1 MSIRARPGVALE
13 APIFRFMQFGIKFAK
28 MIKIPI
34 DLSGRSLEI
43 MLKSILRAGLLL
55 ALILPHTGVLSGP
68 LVREEETAKY
78 LVLDNGLKVFLM
90 EKRNVPLVN
99 IVAAVDLGSKDE
111 TPETSGIVHVLEHL
125 ILFRGTE
132 IRSGSDIGRE
142 VRKHGAYFNA
152 HTGNDLAFF
161 EISVPATAVDFALSN
176 QREILFRLKVTQDE
190 LDAEKEIILEEF
202 RQLEDDPFRYASALV
217 YQNIFRGH
225 PYSNPLI
232 GDAEVIKNLAA
243 EKVADFYGRY
253 FVPPNCTL
261 ALVGDFRVMEME
273 EKVRAFFSGIQGEP
287 PVRAKI
293 GPVTPPSEDVDL
305 EVEMDVQKA
314 YLVLAVQAPDFNSP
328 EQYSMDV
335 LTEIL
340 GRGISPLLY
349 SALNRGPRRLIETLS
364 MAYIT
369 HKYGGV
375 LLVFF
380 TLDPQNLN
388 RTKGEA
394 VRYLRRAREENF
406 SPDDVLGAQQMF
418 MYDRLGSAKNHIKYN
433 AYRAQERGL
442 SMAASLAQFM
452 ILREGEAERK
462 FLENIDMV
470 KSGDLRKTAT
480 DYLSRAKYIMV
491 SILPK
496 KAK

>member
-1 MSIRARPGVALE
+1 VKEKPTVLKGRNLE
-13 APIFRFMQFGIKFAK
+13 AMSKF
-28 MIKIPI
+28 I
-34 DLSGRSLEI
+34 
-43 MLKSILRAGLLL
+43 LKAVLLFL
-55 ALILPHTGVLSGP
+55 LILFHSGIP
-68 LVREEETAKY
+68 AAAFVREKETAKY
-78 LVLDNGLKVFLM
+78 FVLKNGLKVFLM

-99 IVAAVDLGSKDE
+99 VVAAVDLGSKDE

-132 IRSGSDIGRE
+132 VRSGNDIGRD
-142 VRKHGAYFNA
+142 VRRHGAYFNA

-161 EISVPATAVDFALSN
+161 EISVPATAVDFALNN

-202 RQLEDDPFRYASALV
+202 RQLEDDPFRYATTLV
-217 YQNIFRGH
+217 YQNLFRGH

-232 GDAEVIKNLAA
+232 GDPDVIKDLSA
-243 EKVADFYGRY
+243 EKVTDFYSRY
-253 FVPPNCTL
+253 FVPSNCAL
-261 ALVGDFRVMEME
+261 ALVGDFSIPEME
-273 EKVRAFFSGIQGEP
+273 EKVGAFFGKIQGES
-287 PVRAKI
+287 PVRPTI
-293 GPVTPPSEDVDL
+293 GPAQPPEKDIDL

-340 GRGISPLLY
+340 GRGINPLLY

-364 MAYIT
+364 MAYMT
-369 HKYGGV
+369 HKYAGA
-375 LLVFF
+375 LLAFF

-388 RTKGEA
+388 RVKRET
-394 VRYLRRAREENF
+394 VRYLRRAREEDF
-406 SPDDVLGAQQMF
+406 SPDDVLGEQQMF
-418 MYDRLGSAKNHIKYN
+418 AFDRLGSAKNHIKYN
-433 AYRAQERGL
+433 SYRSQESGL

-452 ILREGEAERK
+452 ILREGEAGRK
-462 FLENIDMV
+462 FLENIDRV
-470 KSGDLRKTAT
+470 KSSDLRKAAA

-496 KAK
+496 KVE

>member
-1 MSIRARPGVALE
+1 MASPKEMISLAL
-13 APIFRFMQFGIKFAK
+13 PFGIKFAPR
-28 MIKIPI
+28 I
-34 DLSGRSLEI
+34 E
-43 MLKSILRAGLLL
+43 KSIVFEKIGRQTERRFIPSAALLIVFILLPSGLFSNTLF
-55 ALILPHTGVLSGP
+55 SS
-68 LVREEETAKY
+68 EETAKY

-111 TPETSGIVHVLEHL
+111 TAETSGVVHVLEHY

-132 IRSGSDIGRE
+132 VRSGNDIGRD
-142 VRKHGAYFNA
+142 VRRNGAYFNA

-161 EISVPATAVDFALSN
+161 EISVPTEAVDFALGN
-176 QREILFRLKVTQDE
+176 QREILFRLKITQAE

-202 RQLEDDPFRYASALV
+202 RQLEDDPFRYATALV
-217 YQNIFRGH
+217 YQNLFRGH
-225 PYSNPLI
+225 PYSQPLI
-232 GDAEVIKNLAA
+232 GDAEVIQRLSA
-243 EKVADFYGRY
+243 EEVAGFYRRF
-253 FVPPNCTL
+253 FVPSNCAL
-261 ALVGDFRVMEME
+261 AIVGDFAVTEME
-273 EKVRAFFSGIQGEP
+273 GKVREFFGEIQGEH

-293 GPVTPPSEDVDL
+293 EQALPPSDEVDL

-314 YLVLAVQAPDFNSP
+314 YLVIAVQAPGFNNP

-340 GRGISPLLY
+340 GRGINPLLY
-349 SALNRGPRRLIETLS
+349 SALSRGPRRLIETLS
-364 MAYIT
+364 MAYLT

-375 LLVFF
+375 LLAFL
-380 TLDPQNLN
+380 TLDPRNLN
-388 RTKGEA
+388 GVKREA
-394 VRYLRRAREENF
+394 VRYLRKAREENF
-406 SPDDVLGAQQMF
+406 SPDDVLGVQQMF
-418 MYDRLGSAKNHIKYN
+418 AYDRLGSAQNHIKYR
-433 AYRAQERGL
+433 AYRFQERGL

-462 FLENIDMV
+462 FLENIDLV

-480 DYLSRAKYIMV
+480 NYLSRANYILV

-496 KAK
+496 KAD